1 MTSQQYEEQT
11 YPNPASDWIEIEST
25 SNKKYTLILSD
36 LAGKIINNYDL
47 VGSMKVDM
55 TDLQRGVYFLKIT
68 REDSLSEIRKII
80 KH

>member
-11 YPNPASDWIEIEST
+11 YPNPAADCIEIEST
-25 SNKKYTLILSD
+25 SNKKYSLVLSD
-36 LAGKIINNYDL
+36 LTGKIINNYDL
-47 VGSMKVDM
+47 VGLLRIDM

-68 REDSLSEIRKII
+68 CEDSLLEIRKII